1 MGSRGQGAHLG
12 TREVSCGQPTPQGP
26 GILSWRHVKGSEQVD
41 DTFPCEGHSSTHGKE
56 GEAHSVLRETV
67 SLVAVDVALG
77 LGSGRAWWGRG
88 LGSEVAQVHG
98 IASGDSLEKED
109 THTPPPP
116 F

>member
-1 MGSRGQGAHLG
+1 MWEQEKCPVGSQLHKD
-12 TREVSCGQPTPQGP
+12 P
-26 GILSWRHVKGSEQVD
+26 GFLSRRHVKGSEQVD
-41 DTFPCEGHSSTHGKE
+41 DTFPSEGHSSSHGKE

-98 IASGDSLEKED
+98 RASGDSLEKED
-109 THTPPPP
+109 TPHPR
-116 F
+116 FEIVR